1 VLQVELGNHRWR
13 AGAWMTLLACAG
25 VLAFGL
31 MGRWQWHRA
40 AEKRALEAA
49 FAAGSLLPGSELGA
63 RSTADLPRYAALRVR
78 GRYDGAH
85 QFLLDN
91 MGRGGATGYEVLTPL
106 LLEDGRTLLVNRG
119 WLPLP
124 EGRRERLPDIALRPD
139 PAIAPDTGPQHPDA
153 IAVGGRIDLLPS
165 AALSLGRAA
174 PDPGSNW
181 PKRTSFPT
189 TAELAAA
196 LGRPIEPRQ
205 LLLAA
210 GEPQGYL
217 RDWQPADQGFG
228 PARHMAY
235 ALQWWAFAALTLFLY
250 LFLNIERRKP

>member
-1 VLQVELGNHRWR
+1 VLQVELHNHRLR
-13 AGAWMTLLACAG
+13 AGASMTVLACTG
-25 VLAFGL
+25 VLAFVL
-31 MGRWQWHRA
+31 LGRWQWHRA

-49 FAAGSLLPGSELGA
+49 FVAGTLLPGSELGA
-63 RSTADLPRYAALRVR
+63 RSTAELPRYAPLLVH

-91 MGRGGATGYEVLTPL
+91 MGHSGTTGYQVLTPL

-124 EGRRERLPDIALRPD
+124 DGRRERLPEVALPPDFALPSLAAIALR
-139 PAIAPDTGPQHPDA
+139 
-153 IAVGGRIDLLPS
+153 GRIDLLPA
-165 AALSLGRAA
+165 AALSLGHAA
-174 PDPGSNW
+174 PDAGPAW

-189 TAELAAA
+189 TAELATA
-196 LGRPIEPRQ
+196 LARRIEPRQ
-205 LLLAA
+205 LLLGA
-210 GEPQGYL
+210 GEPAGYL
-217 RDWQPADQGFG
+217 RDWRPAGEGFG
-228 PARHMAY
+228 PVRHRAY

>member
-1 VLQVELGNHRWR
+1 VLQVELGNRRLR
-13 AGAWMTLLACAG
+13 AGAWMTVLAFTG

-31 MGRWQWHRA
+31 LGRWQWHRA

-49 FAAGSLLPGSELGA
+49 FAVGSLQPPTALGG
-63 RSTADLPRYAALRVR
+63 RSSADLPRYAALRAL

-91 MGRGGATGYEVLTPL
+91 MGHAGATGYEVLTPL
-106 LLEDGRTLLVNRG
+106 LLEDGRVLLVNRG

-124 EGRRERLPDIALRPD
+124 EGRRDRLPDLTLP
-139 PAIAPDTGPQHPDA
+139 PELAPRAVDTG
-153 IAVGGRIDLLPS
+153 VLGRIELLPS

-174 PDPGSNW
+174 PDPGPNW

-205 LLLAA
+205 LLLGA
-210 GEPQGYL
+210 GEPGGYL
-217 RDWQPADQGFG
+217 RDWQPAGYGFG
-228 PARHMAY
+228 PVRHMAY
-235 ALQWWAFAALTLFLY
+235 ALQWWGFAALTLFLY
-250 LFLNIERRKP
+250 LFLNIERRTP

>member
-1 VLQVELGNHRWR
+1 VLQVELRHHRLR
-13 AGAWMTLLACAG
+13 AGAWMTVLACVG

-31 MGRWQWHRA
+31 LGRWQWHRA

-49 FAAGSLLPGSELGA
+49 FAAGELQPGTELGA

-78 GRYDGAH
+78 GRYDWVH

-91 MGRGGATGYEVLTPL
+91 MGHAGATGYEVLTPL
-106 LLEDGRTLLVNRG
+106 RLEDGRVLLVNRG

-124 EGRRERLPDIALRPD
+124 DGRRDRLPDIAPLPY
-139 PAIAPDTGPQHPDA
+139 IGPPQTYSVEHA
-153 IAVGGRIDLLPS
+153 GRIDLLPS
-165 AALSLGRAA
+165 AALKMGHAA
-174 PDPGSNW
+174 PGAGPAW

-189 TAELAAA
+189 TPELAAA

-205 LLLAA
+205 LLLGA
-210 GEPQGYL
+210 GEPDGYL
-217 RDWQPADQGFG
+217 RDWRPAGEGFG
-228 PARHMAY
+228 PARHLAY

>member
-13 AGAWMTLLACAG
+13 AGAWMTLLACTG

-31 MGRWQWHRA
+31 LGRWQWHRA

-49 FAAGSLLPGSELGA
+49 FAAGSLQPPAALGA
-63 RSTADLPRYAALRVR
+63 RSSADLPRYAAVRVH

-91 MGRGGATGYEVLTPL
+91 MGHSGATGYQVLTPL
-106 LLEDGRTLLVNRG
+106 LLEDGRVLLVNRG

-124 EGRRERLPDIALRPD
+124 EGRRDRLPDLTLPPEIVAR
-139 PAIAPDTGPQHPDA
+139 AADTGVP
-153 IAVGGRIDLLPS
+153 GRIELLPS
-165 AALSLGRAA
+165 AALSLGRVA
-174 PDPGSNW
+174 PDPGPSW

-189 TAELAAA
+189 AAELAAA
-196 LGRPIEPRQ
+196 LARPIEPRQ
-205 LLLAA
+205 LLLGA
-210 GEPQGYL
+210 GEPGGYL
-217 RDWQPADQGFG
+217 RDWQPAGYGFG

-235 ALQWWAFAALTLFLY
+235 ALQWWGFAALTLFLY
-250 LFLNIERRKP
+250 LFLNIERRAP

>member
-1 VLQVELGNHRWR
+1 MLQVELGNHRWR

-31 MGRWQWHRA
+31 LGRWQWHRA

-49 FAAGSLLPGSELGA
+49 FTAGALQPGTALGA

-78 GRYDGAH
+78 GHYDWRH

-91 MGRGGATGYEVLTPL
+91 MGHAGATGYEVLTPL
-106 LLEDGRTLLVNRG
+106 LLEDGRVLLVNRG

-124 EGRRERLPDIALRPD
+124 DGRRDRLPE
-139 PAIAPDTGPQHPDA
+139 IAPLPYIGPPQTALGDET
-153 IAVGGRIDLLPS
+153 GGRIDVLPS
-165 AALSLGRAA
+165 AAIAMGHAA
-174 PDPGSNW
+174 PDAGPAW

-196 LGRPIEPRQ
+196 LGRPVEPRQ
-205 LLLAA
+205 LLL
-210 GEPQGYL
+210 GETEPYGYL
-217 RDWQPADQGFG
+217 RDWRAAGAGFG
-228 PARHMAY
+228 AARHLAY
-235 ALQWWAFAALTLFLY
+235 ALQWWTFAALTLFLY